1 MRRKM
6 KNKTENAK
14 VKRFTFQQPEN
25 LLGIK
30 KYKEIKSKQFRWTH
44 IGNKR
49 IFNLKS
55 ITDGKS

>member
-1 MRRKM
+1 M

-30 KYKEIKSKQFRWTH
+30 KYKEIKSK
-44 IGNKR
+44 
-49 IFNLKS
+49 
-55 ITDGKS
+55 